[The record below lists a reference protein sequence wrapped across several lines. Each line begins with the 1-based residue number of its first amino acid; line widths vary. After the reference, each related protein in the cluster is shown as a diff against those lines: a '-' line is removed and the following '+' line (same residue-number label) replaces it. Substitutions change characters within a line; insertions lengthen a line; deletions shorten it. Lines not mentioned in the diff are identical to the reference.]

1 MRVPITFLIGR
12 RMIVRNRKD
21 NLRRRRSWR
30 LRAQR
35 QATGGKCS
43 PRNLRRPIVYIL
55 KLMEL
60 SLKGKNAVVTGG
72 AHGIGRAMADC
83 LQACGANVHIFDI
96 DQTPVNFAAQTISCD
111 VTSRE
116 SLQAAFD
123 ASGAPDVLLINA
135 GTGIVKS
142 LEETNREVW
151 DKTISLNL
159 TAAFETLQIG
169 AARMK
174 AAGKGGAIVLT
185 ASTNSYDGEEN
196 LIAYNATKAGVLG
209 ILHTAA
215 NELGPFGIRVN
226 AVNPG
231 LIRTRLTQ
239 AAFDSPAVIKDYFRA
254 IPMGRGGETHEV
266 AKAAVFL
273 ASDWASYITGAT
285 LLVDGGQMCCKFGPW
300 KDAESEFAN
309 GRWSRRP

>member
-1 MRVPITFLIGR
+1 
-12 RMIVRNRKD
+12 
-21 NLRRRRSWR
+21 
-30 LRAQR
+30 
-35 QATGGKCS
+35 
-43 PRNLRRPIVYIL
+43 
-55 KLMEL
+55 MEI
-60 SLKGKNAVVTGG
+60 SLKGKTAVVTGG
-72 AHGIGRAMADC
+72 THGIGRAMAQC
-83 LQACGANVHIFDI
+83 LQSCGADVFIFDI
-96 DQTPVNFAAQTISCD
+96 DQTPLDFPAQLVPCD
-111 VTSRE
+111 VTSRD
-116 SLQAAFD
+116 SLHTAFD
-123 ASGAPDVLLINA
+123 TSGPPDVLLINA
-135 GTGIVKS
+135 GTGIVKP
-142 LEETNREVW
+142 LEETTREVW

-169 AARMK
+169 AARLK

-185 ASTNSYDGEEN
+185 ASTNSYDGEES

-215 NELGPFGIRVN
+215 NELGPYGIRVN

-239 AAFDSPAVIKDYFRA
+239 AAFDTPAVIKDYFRA
-254 IPMGRGGETHEV
+254 IPMGRGGEPPEV

-300 KDAESEFAN
+300 KDTEAEFTD
-309 GRWSRRP
+309 GKWSRRP

>member
-1 MRVPITFLIGR
+1 
-12 RMIVRNRKD
+12 
-21 NLRRRRSWR
+21 
-30 LRAQR
+30 
-35 QATGGKCS
+35 
-43 PRNLRRPIVYIL
+43 
-55 KLMEL
+55 MEI
-60 SLKGKNAVVTGG
+60 SFKGKTAVVTGG
-72 AHGIGRAMADC
+72 VHGIGRAMAHC
-83 LQACGANVHIFDI
+83 LQDCGANLYVFDV
-96 DQTPVNFAAQTISCD
+96 DDTPLDFPAERVCCD
-111 VTSRE
+111 VTSPE
-116 SLQAAFD
+116 SLSAAFD
-123 ASGAPDVLLINA
+123 ISGAPDVLFINA
-135 GTGIVKS
+135 GTGIVKP
-142 LEETNREVW
+142 LEETTREVW
-151 DKTISLNL
+151 DKTIALNL

-169 AARMK
+169 ARRMK

-209 ILHTAA
+209 LLHTAA

-239 AAFDSPAVIKDYFRA
+239 TAFDKPAVIKEYFRA
-254 IPMGRGGETHEV
+254 IPMGRGGEPPEV

-300 KDAESEFAN
+300 KDADAVFSN
-309 GRWSRRP
+309 GEWTRRL